1 MKIVIDTNVLIS
13 AAFFGGVPKKVID
26 LVIEENVA
34 AYTNEDILAEYADT
48 AFDMVAKKKG
58 HLNQELFERFMSQ
71 VEVIDAVAVVEV
83 CRDPDDNK
91 FIACAVDAK
100 AIYIVNGDKDLLTVG
115 NYAEIE
121 IVTAKDF
128 YERYL
133 LNRL

>member
-26 LVIEENVA
+26 LVTAKNVA
-34 AYTNEDILAEYADT
+34 AYVNKEILTEYTVTATKMITKKNARINKNLFDRFIDT
-48 AFDMVAKKKG
+48 INV
-58 HLNQELFERFMSQ
+58 
-71 VEVIDAVAVVEV
+71 VESVAVVNV

-100 AIYIVNGDKDLLTVG
+100 AIYIVNGDKDLLTVK
-115 NYAEIE
+115 NYDAIE
-121 IVTAKDF
+121 IVTAAEF

-133 LNRL
+133 SQL